1 MRRGLER
8 TNVEKVRTIVKSL
21 IFRMLGGR
29 NMGRLDYL
37 LGRQSE
43 NPWGGPFNGQNF
55 RQRIYTDIM
64 SRVDFRAIVETG
76 TFRGTTTEF
85 FAKSNL
91 PVYSVEIDPRAH
103 GYAVQRLFPQRERV
117 HLFQGDSPEFL
128 KRLADRPNFPKSKV
142 FFYLDAHVQDSS
154 RYRKPP
160 VVEELEVIFTNWT
173 EAVVMIDD
181 FEVPG
186 TAYSHI
192 DYGPGRVLNLAYLEP
207 LNYLRLFAFFP
218 VVGPEEETGA
228 KRGWVVLCREDAI
241 NQILSGIRNLTR
253 VLTKPAD

>member
-8 TNVEKVRTIVKSL
+8 THVEKVRTIIKSL

-29 NMGRLDYL
+29 NIGRLDYL
-37 LGRQSE
+37 LGRQSK

-64 SRVDFRAIVETG
+64 SRMDFRAIVETG

-85 FAKSNL
+85 FAKSDL
-91 PVYSVEIDPRAH
+91 PVYSVELDPRAY
-103 GYAVQRLFPQRERV
+103 GYASLRFFNRRDQV
-117 HLFQGDSPEFL
+117 HLFHGNSPEFL
-128 KRLADRPNFPKSKV
+128 RGLANNPDFPKSKV
-142 FFYLDAHVQDSS
+142 FFYLDAHVQGSS
-154 RYRKPP
+154 RYHEPP
-160 VVEELEVIFTNWT
+160 VVEEVEIIFTNWT

-207 LNYLRLFAFFP
+207 LKYLRSFAFFP
-218 VVGPEEETGA
+218 ALGPQEETGA
-228 KRGWVVLCREDAI
+228 KRGWVVLCREDTI
-241 NQILSGIRNLTR
+241 TQMLSGISSLTFAESKS
-253 VLTKPAD
+253 V